1 MANTKS
7 AEKRARQGERRRL
20 RNRKVKST
28 VRKGEKEFLAAV
40 AAGSKEDAAK
50 ALREVTS
57 HYDKAAKR
65 GVLKKGT
72 ADRKKSRLMIKLN
85 KLNKPAKPA

>member
-20 RNRKVKST
+20 RNRTVKSG
-28 VRKGEKEFLAAV
+28 VRTGEKEFLAAI
-40 AAGSKEDAAK
+40 AAGSKESAAK

-57 HYDKAAKR
+57 RYDKAAKR
-65 GVLKKGT
+65 GVVKKGT
-72 ADRKKSRLMIKLN
+72 ADRKKSRLAAKLN
-85 KLNKPAKPA
+85 KLTKPA